1 MFSCG
6 IPTQPSWSVNAL
18 LSSCPTP
25 TISAATI
32 KHLHQLSALIPPTEG
47 TQEHEKLTREMEE
60 LVRLVEAV
68 KLKEIGHG
76 EGVPDGRVWAGGKGI
91 RLD

>member
-1 MFSCG
+1 
-6 IPTQPSWSVNAL
+6 
-18 LSSCPTP
+18 
-25 TISAATI
+25 
-32 KHLHQLSALIPPTEG
+32 LIPPTEG